1 MSATKDK
8 FLSDVENIDFTNVT
22 VLELKQILRKFGLN
36 STGKKAQL
44 VERITEISTFLKT
57 EGRKR
62 AKIEINDTAPED
74 EQNVLDCSASLVSAH
89 SSQISASV

>member
-1 MSATKDK
+1 MSATKDR
-8 FLSDVENIDFTNVT
+8 FLQDVDRLDFTNVT

-44 VERITEISTFLKT
+44 VERISEISTYLQA

-62 AKIEINDTAPED
+62 AKIDRS
-74 EQNVLDCSASLVSAH
+74 SATVESSSA
-89 SSQISASV
+89 VVV